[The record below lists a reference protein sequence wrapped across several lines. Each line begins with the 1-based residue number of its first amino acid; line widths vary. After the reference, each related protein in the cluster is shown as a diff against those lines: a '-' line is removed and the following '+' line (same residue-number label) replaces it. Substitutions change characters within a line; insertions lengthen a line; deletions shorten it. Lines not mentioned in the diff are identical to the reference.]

1 MENREKTGWSLI
13 TLILVILVMSFAIF
27 FVSRIFNNSEQDK
40 ASEEA
45 FKLNVYSYYLQVED
59 YKAQRANDTN
69 FSVDELD
76 VCGVDMKEVIP
87 DIKERDLSKF
97 KIEDGNI
104 IYIGVDENEAKWTN
118 EVKI

>member
-13 TLILVILVMSFAIF
+13 MLILVILVMSFAIF

-59 YKAQRANDTN
+59 YKAQRAN
-69 FSVDELD
+69 
-76 VCGVDMKEVIP
+76 MKEVIP